1 MSQEHFPDRLIKQY
15 PVSKDDMKSHWGNNV
30 YNVVV
35 KKKNWRT
42 CFKYNVVCRH
52 ENCVCKGWNNRM
64 NMASFNMHWKTHM
77 KQIKNKK
84 DSDKID
90 KIYKVVSHWT
100 VFKMNGG
107 AVKRTQEY
115 RLV

>member
-52 ENCVCKGWNNRM
+52 ENCVCKGWNNRI
-64 NMASFNMHWKTHM
+64 NMASFNKHCNNIHGKHNNPIWRFFYKYF
-77 KQIKNKK
+77 Q
-84 DSDKID
+84 KIAS
-90 KIYKVVSHWT
+90 I
-100 VFKMNGG
+100 FKMNRC
-107 AVKRTQEY
+107 K
-115 RLV
+115 L